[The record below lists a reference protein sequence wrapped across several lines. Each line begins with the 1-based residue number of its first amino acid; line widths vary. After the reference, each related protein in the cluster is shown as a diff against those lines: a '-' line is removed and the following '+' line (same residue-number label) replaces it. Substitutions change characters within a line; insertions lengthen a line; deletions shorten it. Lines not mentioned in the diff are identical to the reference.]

1 MRLSRL
7 TDKTSKPIEVESRE
21 PLGGPI
27 GCGGR
32 ERQANDPCEGAGS
45 IL

>member
-1 MRLSRL
+1 MLLSHL
-7 TDKTSKPIEVESRE
+7 TDKASKPIEVEARE

-32 ERQANDPCEGAGS
+32 ERQANDSWEGAGS
-45 IL
+45 ML